1 MGKLE
6 DCPEEVTPGSHRM
19 NRSWLGRK
27 VRLWVEVG
35 MGRNIQKE
43 GCQVISGNF
52 MMSEELLHCK
62 GSQGKDCSFPID
74 GQIYWAFLV
83 PELE

>member
-27 VRLWVEVG
+27 ARLWVEVG
-35 MGRNIQKE
+35 MGRTIQKE

-52 MMSEELLHCK
+52 KSPCTRDGIMSRQHEATAEE
-62 GSQGKDCSFPID
+62 GF
-74 GQIYWAFLV
+74 
-83 PELE
+83 